1 MKQTKKQTFELGIS
15 TKGFNEFQLEELLG
29 LLSNSS
35 ISQIELSGNCFSI
48 WENDERF
55 EKLQRALLTSGV
67 KLNSIHVPFHV
78 ERSDYA
84 NISEPEYLDISH
96 PDRKARKR
104 VVKMAL
110 LCLERLIELGGRCL
124 VVHPSHE
131 PIRESERVQ
140 RLEYSLESLQVLKE
154 HLPVDGSIDI
164 AVENMCRTSL
174 GRESSEL
181 LSLLERV
188 DSPHFGICLDVNH
201 CFQEEVNGLTKSYAS
216 FISSIHISD
225 NDGVN
230 EQHWMPGKGVI
241 NWSEWIK
248 TILEIEYKGPLIYEI
263 HPEWNWPN
271 NTLSNEE
278 IVDMIIRNAQDIFVE
293 VIDG

>member
-1 MKQTKKQTFELGIS
+1 MKPTKKQPLELGIS
-15 TKGFNEFQLEELLG
+15 TKGFNESQLEELLG

-35 ISQIELSGNCFSI
+35 ISQIELSGNCFNI
-48 WENDERF
+48 WKDGEAF

-67 KLNSIHVPFHV
+67 KLNSIHVPFYV
-78 ERSDYA
+78 EQSDYA
-84 NISEPEYLDISH
+84 DISEPEYLDISH
-96 PDRKARKR
+96 PDWMARKR

-110 LCLERLIELGGRCL
+110 LCMERLIELGGGCL

-131 PIRESERVQ
+131 PIGENERAQ
-140 RLEYSLESLQVLKE
+140 RLEYSLESLQILKE
-154 HLPVDGSIDI
+154 HVPVDGSIDI

-174 GRESSEL
+174 GRDSSEL
-181 LSLLERV
+181 LSILERV

-201 CFQEEVNGLTKSYAS
+201 CFQEEVNGLTKEYAS
-216 FISSIHISD
+216 LLSSVHISD
-225 NDGVN
+225 NDGVD

-248 TILEIEYKGPLIYEI
+248 TILEIGYRGSLIYEI
-263 HPEWNWPN
+263 HPGWNWPN
-271 NTLSNEE
+271 NTFSDKE
-278 IVDMIIRNAQDIFVE
+278 IVDMIIRNAHDIFGE